1 MNQGKAGDRVGG
13 LSKRLVV
20 LFLAMVI
27 AGFVIPSPGIS
38 LPAPGSGQGSFKSAV
53 KPSVPLGLIIPDIDV
68 QAKIVPITVDG
79 NRVLNPPEDPSQVGW
94 WRRSAKPGSTKGQ
107 TLLTGH
113 TLHNGGGVMNRL
125 GEVRPGSLIQIRTT
139 RSVVD
144 YRATKVFVYTQK
156 ELAIHAQDLFGQ
168 KRAKN
173 RLVLVT
179 CTGWTGSDY
188 TSNIIVFADPVRV
201 RKLPDAPVT
210 PDEPEDTSP
219 VVIPTQAPSN

>member
-1 MNQGKAGDRVGG
+1 
-13 LSKRLVV
+13 
-20 LFLAMVI
+20 MVI
-27 AGFVIPSPGIS
+27 AGFVVPSPGIS
-38 LPAPGSGQGSFKSAV
+38 TPGPGSGEGTFRATV
-53 KPSVPLGLIIPDIDV
+53 KPASPVGLVIPDIDV
-68 QAKIVPITVDG
+68 KAKIIPIVVDA
-79 NRVLNPPEDPSQVGW
+79 NRVLNPPADASQVGW
-94 WRRSAKPGSTKGQ
+94 WRRSAKPGATGGQ

-125 GEVRPGSLIQIRTT
+125 GELRPGSLVQIRTK
-139 RSVVD
+139 RSIVD

-156 ELAIHAQDLFGQ
+156 QLAFHAEELFSQE
-168 KRAKN
+168 RTKN

-201 RKLPDAPVT
+201 RKIRAAT
-210 PDEPEDTSP
+210 TTKDEPEDTSP